1 MAMLTVVWLSSFVVG
16 FFILNL
22 LLRWL
27 FVLATWL
34 ACLLFL
40 GLFSVVWAYHEE
52 LKEREEL
59 GMLPRQ
65 ARYLA
70 RPERKL
76 RARVEPA
83 AMVELAGTAWSLG
96 SGQSVQGREEEPAHV
111 PGQVGSEVYHEA
123 AIRG

>member
-1 MAMLTVVWLSSFVVG
+1 MAMVTVVWLSSFVVG
-16 FFILNL
+16 FFIFDL

-40 GLFSVVWAYHEE
+40 GFFAVVWGYHEE

-76 RARVEPA
+76 RMRVEPST
-83 AMVELAGTAWSLG
+83 MVELAGAAWSMG
-96 SGQSVQGREEEPAHV
+96 SAQSVAGREEPALV
-111 PGQVGSEVYHEA
+111 PGQVGAEVYHEA
-123 AIRG
+123 RVRE